1 MYVWTGPWAHVHEPT
16 PLLRKLT
23 GEFADR
29 IAALW
34 PAPHGPVL
42 IAPAARRHL
51 ICLALHRGPR
61 TAAGLEPALSGS
73 LKVAIAS
80 LLRGSPNGLAR
91 ALERLGEEA
100 WTTEGY
106 DQLLA
111 VLKDPLRAKVL
122 NHAKALTPDV
132 VAGTFALPTA
142 VVRAG
147 GGRLKLND
155 AQAQILREAYEAIAR
170 RVGGEAAEGVAERWG
185 RAGSVKQLFEWAAE
199 DIVAEI
205 PPSPLPVPAGCRP
218 LTSKADF
225 REAAIRFRNCLRTHI
240 VGASSGDAVFYEWLG
255 PPGAIIHVQRDAVSG
270 WRLCEVK
277 ATNNEDVPEQYRPAI
292 IAALQAIG
300 VGIGPSHWNLSH
312 ALEQAGQGNAWA
324 VTPRERLNE
333 PFE

>member
-29 IAALW
+29 IARLW
-34 PAPHGPVL
+34 PAPHGAVL

-51 ICLALHRGPR
+51 ICLALHQGRR
-61 TAAGLEPALSGS
+61 TAAELEPALSGS
-73 LKVAIAS
+73 VKRAIGG
-80 LLRGSPNGLAR
+80 LLRQAPSGLAR
-91 ALERLGEEA
+91 ALDLLGEEA
-100 WTTEGY
+100 WSGDAY

-111 VLKDPLRAKVL
+111 VLADPARAKVL
-122 NHAKALTPDV
+122 NHAKGLTPEV
-132 VAGTFALPTA
+132 VAGVFSLPTA

-155 AQAQILREAYEAIAR
+155 AQAQNLREAYDAIAR
-170 RVGGEAAEGVAERWG
+170 RLGEGAVEAVAERWG
-185 RAGSVKQLFEWAAE
+185 RAGTVKQLFDWAAE

-225 REAAIRFRNCLRTHI
+225 REAAIRFRNCLRNHI
-240 VGASSGDAVFYEWLG
+240 VNASSGDSLFYEWLG
-255 PPGAIIHVQRDAVSG
+255 PPAAIIHVQRDAVSG

-277 ATNNEDVPEQYRPAI
+277 AHNNDSVPAQYRPAI
-292 IAALQAIG
+292 VAAVQAIG
-300 VGIGPSHWNLSH
+300 VHVGPSHWTLH
-312 ALEQAGQGNAWA
+312 YALEQAGQGNAWA
-324 VTPRERLNE
+324 TSPQARLDE